1 METDVDYRSTAS
13 PNNDVPSF
21 EELWNAD
28 PNTQTPNAS
37 QQHQEAGQAATDD
50 FDDDCDD
57 EDIEALLET
66 PEHKLNNNR
75 WLLHQLII
83 LMIFI
88 SGYERIFACSPRKS
102 PSEAGRSR
110 VQADDKQW
118 RYLRFWHWVISKI
131 IPRLVI

>member
-1 METDVDYRSTAS
+1 MRAPTQSTVHSEQSSADQFDEMETDVDYRSTAS

-75 WLLHQLII
+75 
-83 LMIFI
+83 
-88 SGYERIFACSPRKS
+88 
-102 PSEAGRSR
+102 
-110 VQADDKQW
+110 
-118 RYLRFWHWVISKI
+118 
-131 IPRLVI
+131 